1 MLTINE
7 LVVIIILSTINKLV
21 DNIKKE
27 VQALRVFLDCKKIN
41 FLLYDK
47 RMTQKELANN
57 INRNKIH
64 INQVINRGSCNYDT
78 AISIAE
84 GLGVTVDEILKKKEM

>member
-1 MLTINE
+1 M
-7 LVVIIILSTINKLV
+7 
-21 DNIKKE
+21 
-27 VQALRVFLDCKKIN
+27 RVFLDCKKIN

-84 GLGVTVDEILKKKEM
+84 GLGVTVDEILK

>member
-1 MLTINE
+1 
-7 LVVIIILSTINKLV
+7 
-21 DNIKKE
+21 
-27 VQALRVFLDCKKIN
+27 
-41 FLLYDK
+41 
-47 RMTQKELANN
+47 MTQKELANN